1 MGDGI
6 ASSLKVPRI
15 RFLSWHR
22 NALFL
27 VINSFTD
34 TLSANRWILYIFIG
48 PGYFSEVLEKAVGR
62 KALTFSKPGKSLAQH
77 ILSRFQIA
85 DPSRYLFIGDKL
97 TQDVAFGS
105 QCGFQKLL
113 VFTGGCTKEQLFSDQ
128 LPVEQVPDYY
138 ADSLA
143 DFIKFFDDIE
153 FKSWYL

>member
-1 MGDGI
+1 M
-6 ASSLKVPRI
+6 
-15 RFLSWHR
+15 
-22 NALFL
+22 
-27 VINSFTD
+27 
-34 TLSANRWILYIFIG
+34 LYIFIG

-62 KALTFSKPGKSLAQH
+62 KALTFSKPGESLAKH
-77 ILSRFQIA
+77 ILNRFQIA

-113 VFTGGCTKEQLFSDQ
+113 VLTGGCTKEQLFSDH

-153 FKSWYL
+153 FKS